1 MQKIVN
7 FFENLFYRPKWYH
20 WSIGFLLLPL
30 SLLYAFIM
38 WIRRRIVK
46 PKSFD
51 IPMVSIG
58 NLLVGGSGKTPMTI
72 VLARKF
78 KKPVVILRGYG
89 RKSRGLIVVSE
100 WGDIKADVVVS
111 GDEAMLIA
119 RKLPNTTVIVSEDR
133 IKAIKKAKDMGGE
146 IIFLDDGFSKVN
158 IKKFEILL
166 FPEKIPNKLPLP
178 SGPFREFLSEK
189 KFADLILTEGK
200 DFKRVVKCVDCNKP
214 MILVTA
220 IANPERLNPYLPK
233 DLIKGKFILPDHY
246 WFEKSEIEAKMKRYG
261 VDKILTTQKDAV
273 KLEKFGF
280 DMAILE
286 LELEISLFQCK
297 KSDNILYS
305 KIFLDD

>member
-20 WSIGFLLLPL
+20 WSIGFLLLPF
-30 SLLYAFIM
+30 SFAFACIM
-38 WIRRRIVK
+38 WIRRRIAD

-51 IPMVSIG
+51 TPIVSIG

-72 VLARKF
+72 ALAQKF
-78 KKPVVILRGYG
+78 KKPAVILRGYG

-100 WGDIKADVVVS
+100 WGNIKVDVMVS

-119 RKLPNTTVIVSEDR
+119 RKLPKATVIVSEDR
-133 IKAIKKAKDMGGE
+133 IEAIKKANDLGAE

-189 KFADLILTEGK
+189 KFADLILTEGR

-220 IANPERLNPYLPK
+220 IANPERLEPYLPK
-233 DLIKGKFILPDHY
+233 DLIKGKFILPDHS
-246 WFEKSEIEAKMKRYG
+246 WFEREEIETEMKKFG

>member
-20 WSIGFLLLPL
+20 WSIGFLLLPF
-30 SLLYAFIM
+30 SLLYACIM

-51 IPMVSIG
+51 IPIVSIG

-72 VLARKF
+72 ALACKF

-89 RKSRGLIVVSE
+89 RKSRGLIIVSE
-100 WGDIKADVVVS
+100 WGDIKADVSVS

-119 RKLPNTTVIVSEDR
+119 RKLPNVTVIVSEDR
-133 IKAIKKAKDMGGE
+133 IEAIKKAKGMGAE

-166 FPEKIPNKLPLP
+166 FPEKTPNRLPLP

-200 DFKRVVKCVDCNKP
+200 NFKRVVKCIDCDKP

-220 IANPERLNPYLPK
+220 IANPERLDPYLPK
-233 DLIKGKFILPDHY
+233 DLIKGKFILPDHS
-246 WFEKSEIEAKMKRYG
+246 WFEKSEVEAEMKKYG

-286 LELEISLFQCK
+286 LELKVEIDLK
-297 KSDNILYS
+297 KIYMS
-305 KIFLDD
+305 

>member
-20 WSIGFLLLPL
+20 WSIGILLLPL
-30 SLLYAFIM
+30 SLLIACIM
-38 WIRRRIVK
+38 WIRRRIIK
-46 PKSFD
+46 LKSFN
-51 IPMVSIG
+51 IPIVSIG

-72 VLARKF
+72 ALARKF
-78 KKPVVILRGYG
+78 KKPAVILRGFG

-100 WGDIKADVVVS
+100 WGDIKVDVMVS

-119 RKLPNTTVIVSEDR
+119 RKLPNATVIVSEDR
-133 IKAIKKAKDMGGE
+133 IEAIKRAKALGAE

-178 SGPFREFLSEK
+178 SGPFREFFSEK

-200 DFKRVVKCVDCNKP
+200 DFKRVVKCVNCDKP

-233 DLIKGKFILPDHY
+233 DLIKGKFILPDHS
-246 WFEKSEIEAKMKRYG
+246 WFEKEKIEAQMKKYC
-261 VDKILTTQKDAV
+261 VDKILTTQKDVV

-280 DMAILE
+280 EIAILE
-286 LELEISLFQCK
+286 LELEVEIDLK
-297 KSDNILYS
+297 KIYM
-305 KIFLDD
+305 I

>member
-20 WSIGFLLLPL
+20 WSIGILLLPF
-30 SLLYAFIM
+30 SIIFACIM
-38 WIRRRIVK
+38 WIRRRIAK
-46 PKSFD
+46 PKSFN
-51 IPMVSIG
+51 IPIVSIG

-72 VLARKF
+72 ALAQKF
-78 KKPVVILRGYG
+78 KKPVVILRGFG
-89 RKSRGLIVVSE
+89 RKSRGLFVVSE
-100 WGDIKADVVVS
+100 WGNIKTDVMVS

-119 RKLPNTTVIVSEDR
+119 RKLPNSTVIVSEDR
-133 IKAIKKAKDMGGE
+133 IEAIKKALDLGAE

-189 KFADLILTEGK
+189 KFADLILTEGR

-220 IANPERLNPYLPK
+220 IANPQRLDPYLPK
-233 DLIKGKFILPDHY
+233 DLIKGKFILPDHS
-246 WFEKSEIEAKMKRYG
+246 WFERKEIEAEMKKFG
-261 VDKILTTQKDAV
+261 VDKILTTEKDAV

-280 DMAILE
+280 NMAILQ
-286 LELEISLFQCK
+286 LEIDITFK
-297 KSDNILYS
+297 DIP
-305 KIFLDD
+305 

>member
-20 WSIGFLLLPL
+20 WSIGYFLLPFSFLF
-30 SLLYAFIM
+30 ACIM
-38 WIRRRIVK
+38 WIRRRVIK

-51 IPMVSIG
+51 IPIISIG
-58 NLLVGGSGKTPMTI
+58 NLIVGGSGKTPMTI
-72 VLARKF
+72 ALSRKF
-78 KKPVVILRGYG
+78 KKPAVILRGYG
-89 RKSRGLIVVSE
+89 RKSKGLIVVSK
-100 WGDIKADVVVS
+100 WGDIKVDVVAS

-119 RKLPNTTVIVSEDR
+119 RKLPNATVIVSEDR
-133 IKAIKKAKDMGGE
+133 VEAIKKAKDMGAE

-178 SGPFREFLSEK
+178 SGPFREFFTEK
-189 KFADLILTEGK
+189 KFANLILIEK
-200 DFKRVVKCVDCNKP
+200 RDFKRVVKCVGCNKP
-214 MILVTA
+214 MIFVTA
-220 IANPERLNPYLPK
+220 IANPKRLDPYLPK
-233 DLIKGKFILPDHY
+233 DLIKGEFILPDHS
-246 WFEKSEIEAKMKRYG
+246 WFKKSEIETEMNKYS

-286 LELEISLFQCK
+286 LEISLF
-297 KSDNILYS
+297 
-305 KIFLDD
+305 